1 MSFQQSLSRGKIG
14 ESAISTWLNRRGFH
28 CLPVY
33 EKEIS
38 EHKGPTLFCASGE
51 QLVLPDI
58 LVFKDKSIYWVE
70 AKHKTAFTWHRITSR
85 WVTGIDLRHYEE
97 YMKVQ
102 ALNPH
107 WEIWLF
113 FLHRRGV
120 AKDTPDGLV
129 SPSGLFGHKLNY
141 LSKNENHRHGNWGS
155 RGMVY
160 WACETLRK
168 IAEIEEFT
176 FDET

>member
-14 ESAISTWLNRRGFH
+14 ESAISTWLNRRGFN

-38 EHKGPTLFCASGE
+38 DGKGPTLFCASGD

-58 LVFKDKSIYWVE
+58 LAFKDKEVYWVE

-85 WVTGIDLRHYEE
+85 WVTGIDFRHYEE
-97 YMKVQ
+97 YRKVQ

-113 FLHRRGV
+113 FLHQKGT

-129 SPSGLFGHKLNY
+129 SPSGLFGHRLNY
-141 LSKNENHRHGNWGS
+141 LSENENHRHDNWGN

-160 WACETLRK
+160 WAHETLKK
-168 IAEIEEFT
+168 IADIEEVLA
-176 FDET
+176 